1 MRLAFCGVLLWREG
15 HVLLLDPSPHC
26 TGEVR
31 ARRPYVAFY
40 PRLLGRRRPTA
51 PVRCRGRVS
60 SATSDADAVAV
71 WLGDCSVVA
80 AARACCRRPA
90 GAQGLSF
97 RDVVRCASRGPNQ
110 ASRSAAG
117 TDELRDWRPVEARV
131 APAAAVSRA
140 RIASSETAAAAF
152 AAAIRRAARRVQA
165 GVIGSSVPR
174 RGPRAPGS
182 SAARGHAAV
191 RRHPVWQR
199 GRSSPPAESRRTS
212 QASAATYLRPNRL
225 CLSEVRWFHEGNV
238 SGSGNVC
245 SDRFRLSLRA

>member
-1 MRLAFCGVLLWREG
+1 MTV
-15 HVLLLDPSPHC
+15 
-26 TGEVR
+26 GEEHAPPPGPCEAASR
-31 ARRPYVAFY
+31 SESAT
-40 PRLLGRRRPTA
+40 TA
-51 PVRCRGRVS
+51 P
-60 SATSDADAVAV
+60 SADRRSNRMTCECPVA
-71 WLGDCSVVA
+71 
-80 AARACCRRPA
+80 R
-90 GAQGLSF
+90 LSHDSL
-97 RDVVRCASRGPNQ
+97 RIVVRCASRGPNQ
-110 ASRSAAG
+110 ASRSAAD

-182 SAARGHAAV
+182 SAARGRAAV